1 MNRQQP
7 DNLRGSP
14 ESLAS
19 ASTTTILMVEDNPDH
34 AHLAQTA
41 LEKHGFWMIDVA
53 DTMAQAFRLMK
64 SQTYQVLLVD
74 YCLPD
79 GYGIDLL
86 DWVDD
91 NCTVVMMTAQGSEK
105 VAAEAF
111 KRGALDY
118 VVKDSLF
125 REVLPEIVQQAIA
138 KNEAIKKA
146 IPAVGIE
153 TDFSRKSAIA
163 YSQTIPLLKGYIHS
177 EHLKTTLSK
186 ARRHLAEIRGCLR
199 VVRYNPE
206 EPPTETQVDFLES
219 ALEGCELIEE
229 LIVGIALNT
238 EEEPDF

>member
-1 MNRQQP
+1 MSRRQP

-14 ESLAS
+14 ELLTD

-34 AHLAQTA
+34 AHLARTA
-41 LEKHGFWMIDVA
+41 LEKYGFWMIDIA
-53 DTMAQAFRLMK
+53 NTMAQAFRLMK
-64 SQTYQVLLVD
+64 LRTYQVLLVD

-105 VAAEAF
+105 VAADAF

-125 REVLPEIVQQAIA
+125 REVLPEIVMQAMA

-146 IPAVGIE
+146 IPASGIE
-153 TDFSRKSAIA
+153 PDPGRKSAIA
-163 YSQTIPLLKGYIHS
+163 YSQNIPLLNGYIHS
-177 EHLKTTLSK
+177 DHLKSTIAK

-219 ALEGCELIEE
+219 ALEDCEVIEE
-229 LIVGIALNT
+229 LIVGIALKT
-238 EEEPDF
+238 EEEPSL